1 MTAASWR
8 ESHRDE
14 SRGRKRILLGLL
26 ALIGVVGVLAW
37 VIHAADADDTVHE
50 FATLGWAIGFVILI
64 HIVVIACDGI
74 AWHALLRARPSAA
87 LLDFIWARWVR
98 EATNL
103 LLPVAQIGGEV
114 GGARILAL
122 RGLPAEAAGGS
133 VILDKLAE
141 ALSQIPFTLMGL
153 GLVLAM
159 YGDSQLIRTI
169 ALALA
174 VGIVGITAVV
184 LARHADWLRAAARR
198 LAAGVARSGR
208 PIYRRLE
215 RFLRA
220 MHAIYAPDRFAAA
233 ACWHLLGWI
242 VGTGEVWLALALMGQ
257 PISPAAALALESL
270 GQAITALGFMVP
282 AALGVQEGAYVAVG
296 AVLGL
301 PLETALALSLVKRVR
316 QIVVGVPALC
326 SWQILELRQ
335 LLAAAV
341 VGTDAPDRV
350 PSSDSNSYARRVVR
364 ALVRPF
370 AGTGLT
376 PNAMTWLRI
385 VTGLAACAACA
396 IGAPLWNR
404 WAALLWLASVFLD
417 RGDGEFARLTGR
429 CTEHGRR
436 IDYWGDL
443 VVNAAIFSAV
453 GINLRHAALGHWS
466 IPIGV
471 AATLAIA
478 TASILAEALE
488 LGIGQKTMPSRHGF
502 DLDDI
507 LFVLVP
513 ILWFGYLMP
522 LLIGGLVGGL
532 AATLY
537 IHRRLAQL
545 SPLHGGADGTAPD
558 DLSQLPPPPLM
569 S

>member
-1 MTAASWR
+1 
-8 ESHRDE
+8 
-14 SRGRKRILLGLL
+14 
-26 ALIGVVGVLAW
+26 
-37 VIHAADADDTVHE
+37 
-50 FATLGWAIGFVILI
+50 
-64 HIVVIACDGI
+64 
-74 AWHALLRARPSAA
+74 
-87 LLDFIWARWVR
+87 
-98 EATNL
+98 
-103 LLPVAQIGGEV
+103 
-114 GGARILAL
+114 
-122 RGLPAEAAGGS
+122 
-133 VILDKLAE
+133 
-141 ALSQIPFTLMGL
+141 MGL

-270 GQAITALGFMVP
+270 GQTITALGFMVP

-453 GINLRHAALGHWS
+453 GINLRHGALGHWS
-466 IPIGV
+466 ILIGV

-488 LGIGQKTMPSRHGF
+488 LGIGQKTVPSRHGF

-513 ILWFGYLMP
+513 ILWLGYLMP
-522 LLIGGLVGGL
+522 LLIGGLVGGI

-537 IHRRLAQL
+537 VHHRLAQL
-545 SPLHGGADGTAPD
+545 SPVHGGADGTAPD
-558 DLSQLPPPPLM
+558 DLSQLPPAPLM

>member
-37 VIHAADADDTVHE
+37 VIHAADADDIVDE

-270 GQAITALGFMVP
+270 GQTITALGFMVP

-341 VGTDAPDRV
+341 VGIEAPDRV
-350 PSSDSNSYARRVVR
+350 PSSDSNSYARRFVR
-364 ALVRPF
+364 ALLRPF

-376 PNAMTWLRI
+376 PNAVTWLRI